1 MEFNKDKFLNIINDY
16 QGTHIKQNDK
26 IGTLSEKNTHMI
38 LKKFICKD
46 ETFHEIKVGSYFAD
60 VLIDNHIYEIQTAN
74 FNKLRDKLNYFLQDH
89 KVTIIY
95 PLPHIKYLQWI
106 NQETGEILDKRKSP
120 KKGSIYDAFHELY
133 KIKFILDNPNLD
145 IKVFLID
152 LLEIR
157 NLNGWSKDKKRG
169 STREERYPISL
180 ENIITLNTDNHYKTY
195 KNILPELPSEFTID
209 DLKKHTKLTI
219 YKTRFILN
227 VLEYLKVIQI
237 IGKKGRKNLYK
248 ILN

>member
-1 MEFNKDKFLNIINDY
+1 MEFNKNKFLNIINDY

-38 LKKFICKD
+38 LKKFISED

-106 NQETGEILDKRKSP
+106 NQETGEILD
-120 KKGSIYDAFHELY
+120 
-133 KIKFILDNPNLD
+133 
-145 IKVFLID
+145 
-152 LLEIR
+152 
-157 NLNGWSKDKKRG
+157 
-169 STREERYPISL
+169 
-180 ENIITLNTDNHYKTY
+180 
-195 KNILPELPSEFTID
+195 
-209 DLKKHTKLTI
+209 
-219 YKTRFILN
+219 
-227 VLEYLKVIQI
+227 
-237 IGKKGRKNLYK
+237 
-248 ILN
+248 